1 MLAVSSVGLAAGGH
15 LLGGGHVEPL
25 FLLLLLAA
33 ATLTGHTWLSK
44 ERGMLAIAGAV
55 VTVQVGVHLGLT
67 LGHDH
72 ALSAAMVLTHA
83 GAALLL
89 AVFLR
94 TGEAR
99 IYAAARRRLLN
110 LLVAMRL
117 LTAGLPQYLPMSLAR
132 WEGPCCSLT
141 PWTPAPGQRRG
152 PPVAATA

>member
-55 VTVQVGVHLGLT
+55 VTVQIGVHLGLT
-67 LGHDH
+67 LGHAH
-72 ALSAAMVLTHA
+72 ALSTSMVLAHA

-132 WEGPCCSLT
+132 WEGPSCSLT

-152 PPVAATA
+152 PLVAATA